1 MKILVVGCGK
11 VGLAIIE
18 ALVREQ
24 HEVLAIDQNAEVATR
39 VANTYDVMS
48 VCGNGSAVE
57 VLSGAGVEQADLVV
71 ATTKSDELNMLTCFV
86 AKKMGAKNTIARIR
100 SGEYNTSS
108 LDFLKKNLGIN
119 MTINPEKLTADAF
132 FNVLSLPSASKVEK
146 FSDGNFELFEFLVK
160 DEENLL
166 ADLTLAQIKAKV
178 DASFLICAIER
189 DGKVIIPNGNSQI
202 KEGDRVSVMATRKDA
217 QKMLKSLGLT
227 SRRSRSAIVVGA
239 GETAL
244 YLTQRLVENRVSVK
258 VVEKDRDRCEKAS
271 EILPSA
277 VTVVCGDGTDSD
289 IMLEE
294 GVGKADA
301 VVALA
306 GKDEENVLIAY
317 NALLKKTKKVIA
329 KINRYSIMDMTEDLG
344 IESAICPLRLVA
356 DVVVRHARAIESGNL
371 GAMETLYS
379 IMDGEAEAIEFE
391 VPDDFKYIGQQ
402 LKSMKLKQSVLIGAI
417 LRQSEA
423 IIPGGDD
430 TIMAGDRVI
439 VISKGHR
446 LLELGDIIR

>member
-1 MKILVVGCGK
+1 MKIIVVGCGK

-24 HEVLAIDQNAEVATR
+24 HEVLAIDQNSEVATR
-39 VANTYDVMS
+39 VANTYDVLS
-48 VCGNGSAVE
+48 VCGNGASVE
-57 VLSGAGVEQADLVV
+57 VLSGAGADQADLIV
-71 ATTKSDELNMLTCFV
+71 ATTKSDEFNMLTCFV
-86 AKKMGAKNTIARIR
+86 AKKLGAKNSIARIR
-100 SGEYNTSS
+100 NGEYNNSS

-132 FNVLSLPSASKVEK
+132 FNVMSLPSASKVEK

-160 DEENLL
+160 DEEML
-166 ADLTLAQIKAKV
+166 AGATLAEIKAKS

-189 DGKVIIPNGNSQI
+189 DGKVIIPNGTSQI
-202 KEGDRVSVMATRKDA
+202 KDGDRVSVMATRKDA

-244 YLTQRLVENRVSVK
+244 YLTQMLAENRISVK
-258 VVEKDRDRCEKAS
+258 LVEKDRDRCEKAS
-271 EILPSA
+271 EVLPPA
-277 VTVVCGDGTDSD
+277 VAVVCGDGTDND

-301 VVALA
+301 VVALT

-356 DVVVRHARAIESGNL
+356 DVVVRYARAIESGNL

-391 VPDDFKYIGQQ
+391 VPQDFKYIGQPI
-402 LKSMKLKQSVLIGAI
+402 KSMKLKQSVLIGAI
-417 LRQSEA
+417 LRQSDA

-430 TIMAGDRVI
+430 TVMAGDKVI